1 MFKITARTV
10 LELGSELIS
19 SDIIAFY
26 ELIKN
31 GFDAGTTSGVEVRFD
46 VALRRNTYLRLRERT
61 GAAKV
66 NIEAIQTEALK
77 ALNVDASGPLLGL
90 AREQLT
96 SAKSAAELASA
107 LSRIFEAGSVT
118 ISDTGSG
125 MSAKELADNFLVIGT
140 ACRKRE
146 VEKALARGDT
156 KSPFL
161 GEKGI
166 GRLSAMRLGE
176 RLRVETATRKD
187 TKLNVLEIDWSKFS
201 KLDAMLD
208 EIHVSP
214 TTGGAKPKPD
224 WSGTNIVISALSED
238 WTKPR
243 LKDMA
248 GYDFARLTDPFLDQ
262 KKRPRIALYWNGD
275 RLSIPW
281 MDQKLIEHAHA
292 RVEGSYDIKKGVPQ
306 LRCTL
311 HAVDLGYDHP
321 KETETAVVQLPDLQA
336 AVIGTSGDLQDSAL
350 TSVGPFKFEAHW
362 FNRRRL
368 GEIEGIGEM
377 KAVRELQEKWSG
389 ILLFRDGFR
398 VFPYGEDEDDWLAL
412 DRKALRRQGYS
423 LNKTQFI
430 GRVEISRAANPA
442 LVDQTNREGL
452 RETQEQ
458 QVFLYL
464 MQYVIQEQLFRFMR
478 HMDSQYKGQKVDLR
492 EAKSE
497 IDRLEARAT
506 GAVRRLRKLSSP
518 DGLEV
523 VEELQQTLLEFSEFA
538 ERARRRIEEVEQ
550 ESRQMVEMAGV
561 GLMVEVVAHELAR
574 ASENALVNLEEM
586 RSKRVP
592 EDIRLKL
599 ESLRAEM
606 KSLSKRVRVLDP
618 LSISGRQRLET
629 FDLDGL
635 VRDTVEA
642 HRSQFA
648 RQNIQIK
655 LDLPNKPVRVR
666 AVKGMAVQ
674 ILENLISNSKYWLE
688 IRSTRDSKFEPT
700 ITIVAH
706 DNPPTIIYEDNGTG
720 IALENRDKVFQ
731 PFFSLKEKA
740 KRRGL
745 GLFIARECAEFNEG
759 SLVLDDYKDPSTGRL
774 HRFTFELPTNGSV
787 KCNRPNQTVIDP
799 RARCLISWDRGRT
812 SSSIRAA

>member
-31 GFDAGTTSGVEVRFD
+31 GFDAGTTSGIEVRFD
-46 VALRRNTYLRLRERT
+46 VALRRNTYLRLKEKV
-61 GAAKV
+61 GAAKLDV
-66 NIEAIQTEALK
+66 EALRK
-77 ALNVDASGPLLGL
+77 EALDALNIDASVSLLGF
-90 AREQLT
+90 ARDKLVK
-96 SAKSAAELASA
+96 AKSGASLASA
-107 LSRIFEAGSVT
+107 LTKIFEAGSVT

-140 ACRKRE
+140 ASRKRE
-146 VEKALARGDT
+146 VEKALARGDS

-166 GRLSAMRLGE
+166 GRLSAMRLGG

-187 TKLNVLEIDWSKFS
+187 TTLNVLEIDWSKFS
-201 KLDAMLD
+201 VLDAMLD
-208 EIHVSP
+208 EIDIST
-214 TTGGAKPKPD
+214 TTGGVKPKAD

-243 LKDMA
+243 LKQMA
-248 GYDFARLTDPFLDQ
+248 EYDFARLTDPFLDQ
-262 KKRPRIALYWNGD
+262 KSRPRIVLFWNGD

-281 MDQKLIEHAHA
+281 MDRKLIDHAHA
-292 RVEGSYDIKKGVPQ
+292 RVEGSYEIDKGVPQ
-306 LRCTL
+306 LRCTMQ
-311 HAVDLGYDHP
+311 AINLGYDHP
-321 KETETAVVQLPDLQA
+321 EEAETSVVRLPDLQA

-350 TSVGPFKFEAHW
+350 ASLGSFKFEAHW
-362 FNRRRL
+362 FNRRRM

-458 QVFLYL
+458 QVFLRL

-478 HMDSQYKGQKVDLR
+478 YMDSQYKGQKVDLR

-497 IDRLEARAT
+497 INRLEARAN
-506 GAVRRLRKLSSP
+506 GAVRKLRKLSP
-518 DGLEV
+518 PEGQEA

-574 ASENALVNLEEM
+574 ASENALVNLEGM
-586 RSKRVP
+586 RSKKVP

-618 LSISGRQRLET
+618 LSVSGRQRVET

-648 RQNIQIK
+648 RQHIRLK
-655 LDLPNKPVRVR
+655 LDLPKTPVRVR

-674 ILENLISNSKYWLE
+674 VLENLISNSKYWLE
-688 IRSTRDSKFEPT
+688 MRSTRDSTFEPT

-720 IALENRDKVFQ
+720 ISPENRDKVFQ
-731 PFFSLKEKA
+731 AFFSLKEKA

-759 SLVLDDYKDPSTGRL
+759 SLVLDDYKDPKTGRL
-774 HRFTFELPTNGSV
+774 HRFTFELSATASV
-787 KCNRPNQTVIDP
+787 R
-799 RARCLISWDRGRT
+799 
-812 SSSIRAA
+812 